1 MYKFYN
7 ANVHGKFV
15 NDCVVRAIS
24 VAECKTWD
32 ETYDELSELAQ
43 DDGILLDDVN
53 FVEAY
58 LDSKYKRVPH
68 YSKTVGEFAE
78 EYPTGTYLVTMPG
91 HITVIIQG
99 KVYDIFDCRNRTM
112 WCAWKVDKVCDNF
125 RRS

>member
-7 ANVHGKFV
+7 ANVHGNFV
-15 NDCVVRAIS
+15 NDCVVRAIA

-43 DDGILLDDVN
+43 EDGILLDDVN
-53 FVEAY
+53 FVESY
-58 LDSKYKRVPH
+58 LDSNYERVPH

-78 EYPTGTYLVTMPG
+78 EYPIGTYLVTMPG

-112 WCAWKVDKVCDNF
+112 WCAWRVDKKCNNF